1 MAAAVRER
9 NVSPSELVEAH
20 AVRIEALNGDL
31 NAIVVPDL
39 ERALAAARSA
49 DEALARN
56 DPLGP
61 LHGVPFTVKEQLD
74 VAGLPSCEAS
84 LLFAKVV
91 PTRDAPAVA
100 RLRAAGGILL
110 GKTNMS
116 ELALFP
122 DSVNR
127 VYGAT
132 RNPCDLSR
140 SAGGSSGGEGSA
152 VAAGLSPLGLGGDY
166 GGSIRCPAH
175 FCGIAGLRAGVGS
188 IPTSGSSLVRWAGAR
203 GELSTLGPLARAVED
218 LELAYG
224 VLGRSGRDSA
234 LPRRVTLFADG
245 RGRSVD
251 ARCDAAV
258 RRAAAAFTSAGLSV
272 DEATPPFQDEVEAAF
287 DALTAAE
294 TRRTLG
300 ALLPG
305 RLDDVTPQTSAVWA
319 SVEHVRTTVEHES
332 ALRSR
337 LREIGERAAGWLAA
351 HPILLA
357 PAAAEPAYEVGRI
370 DGVFDLFAHC
380 KLASALGLPAV
391 TVPVPGPGLPIGVQL
406 VGRRRHE
413 RQLLRAARLL
423 ESALG

>member
-9 NVSPSELVEAH
+9 RASATELVEAH
-20 AVRIEALNGDL
+20 VARLEALNGDL

-39 ERALAAARSA
+39 DRALAAART
-49 DEALARN
+49 EALAKEGPR
-56 DPLGP
+56 GP
-61 LHGVPFTVKEQLD
+61 LHGVPQGAARRRGPPLARG
-74 VAGLPSCEAS
+74 VA
-84 LLFAKVV
+84 LFAEVV

-132 RNPCDLSR
+132 RNPRDISR
-140 SAGGSSGGEGSA
+140 SAGGSSGGEACA
-152 VAAGLSPLGLGGDY
+152 VAAGLSPLGIGGDY

-175 FCGIAGLRAGVGS
+175 FCGVAGLRAGAGS
-188 IPTSGSSLVRWAGAR
+188 IPTSGGGLVRWAGVR
-203 GELSTLGPLARAVED
+203 GELSTLGPLARTVED
-218 LELAYG
+218 LELAYQ
-224 VLGRSGRDSA
+224 VLGRPGADPA
-234 LPRRVTLFADG
+234 LPPGVTVFADG

-251 ARCDAAV
+251 ARCDEAV
-258 RRAAAAFTSAGLSV
+258 RRASADLAAAGLRV
-272 DEATPPFQDEVEAAF
+272 DEATPPFQEELEAVF

-294 TRRTLG
+294 TQRTLG

-305 RLDDVTPQTSAVWA
+305 GVDDVTPQTSAVWA
-319 SVEHVRTTVEHES
+319 SVEHVRTTAGDEAV
-332 ALRSR
+332 LRTR
-337 LREIGERAAGWLAA
+337 LREIGPLAAGWLAR

-370 DGVFDLFAHC
+370 EGVFDLFAHC
-380 KLASALGLPAV
+380 KLASALGLPAAI
-391 TVPVPGPGLPIGVQL
+391 VPVPGAGLPVGVQL

-413 RQLLRAARLL
+413 RQLLRVARLL
-423 ESALG
+423 ESTLR